1 MSNVAEAIATLTK
14 VLSEQ
19 PEKAQ
24 TKNVP
29 AVAVLHEGLKFQ
41 VTGPRG
47 EKMLTDMPPPMG
59 GTGSGVNPSW
69 LLRAGLASCNAT
81 VIAMRAAQLG
91 LQLKSLEV
99 TVESESDNRG
109 LLGLDDSASAGL
121 RNLRTKV
128 KIAAEAATPAQLRE
142 IVAWAEAHSPVGC
155 TIRQAP
161 KVTTEVEIV

>member
-1 MSNVAEAIATLTK
+1 
-14 VLSEQ
+14 
-19 PEKAQ
+19 
-24 TKNVP
+24 
-29 AVAVLHEGLKFQ
+29 
-41 VTGPRG
+41 
-47 EKMLTDMPPPMG
+47 
-59 GTGSGVNPSW
+59 
-69 LLRAGLASCNAT
+69 
-81 VIAMRAAQLG
+81 MRAAQLG